1 MTLLDRPNDGTSRSL
16 FVEIAIIVVG
26 VLVALGAG
34 ELADGW
40 NWQRKVAAGEIK
52 LKREAES
59 NFQYAAEQVAIAP
72 CLQRQLEALRTR
84 LLASG
89 EVLDPA
95 PFYRDATFTFVYRMP
110 SRPYSASA
118 WEALNSDGTA
128 THQDDFRLQLYSE
141 VYTQIADLVV
151 RRRLSSIL
159 EARSMMLSTA
169 FPLDPAARA
178 TMMGD
183 LMEQAGHARL
193 QSLMAAQVMGVLRDL
208 GQAPPAAGVD
218 EFLLNGSGTV
228 AFCRAHQLPLADW
241 RNVLAKQ
248 EVTTRK

>member
-1 MTLLDRPNDGTSRSL
+1 MTLLDHPEHGTSRSL

-34 ELADGW
+34 ELADDW

-59 NFQYAAEQVAIAP
+59 NFQFAAEQVAIAP
-72 CLQRQLEALRTR
+72 CLQRQLEILRMR

-89 EVLDPA
+89 DVLDPA
-95 PFYRDATFTFVYRMP
+95 PVYRDAKFTFVYRMP
-110 SRPYSASA
+110 SRPYGTSA

-128 THQDDFRLQLYSE
+128 MHQDDVRLELYSG
-141 VYTQIADLVV
+141 VYTQIADL
-151 RRRLSSIL
+151 RARQTPGSIL

-169 FPLDPAARA
+169 IPLDPAARA
-178 TMMGD
+178 AMMGD

-193 QSLMAAQVMGVLRDL
+193 QSLVAAQVMGVLRDL

-218 EFLLNGSGTV
+218 EFLLRDSGSV

-241 RNVLAKQ
+241 RKVLAQQ

>member
-1 MTLLDRPNDGTSRSL
+1 MTLLDRAKQRTLRSL

-52 LKREAES
+52 LKREAQS
-59 NFQYAAEQVAIAP
+59 NFHYAAEQVVIAP
-72 CLQRQLEALRTR
+72 CLQRQLELLRTR

-89 EVLDPA
+89 DVLDPA
-95 PFYRDATFTFVYRMP
+95 PVHRDAIFTFVYRMP
-110 SRPYSASA
+110 SRPYRTSA

-141 VYTQIADLVV
+141 VYTQIADLVA
-151 RRRLSSIL
+151 RRRLGSIL

-169 FPLDPAARA
+169 LPLDPAVRA
-178 TMMGD
+178 TMLSD

-193 QSLMAAQVMGVLRDL
+193 QSLVAAQVMGALRDL

-218 EFLLNGSGTV
+218 EFLNKDSGTV
-228 AFCRAHQLPLADW
+228 AFCRAQQLPLADW
-241 RNVLAKQ
+241 REVLAQQ
-248 EVTTRK
+248 EATTQK